1 MVALPARLPNA
12 VPADL
17 TSFVGR
23 RQDIAA
29 VRQLLATARLVTLTG
44 IGGVGK
50 TRLAFRVATELRR
63 AFPDG
68 VCLVELASLED
79 PALLPHTLIDALAIP
94 ESSAR
99 PSINVVC
106 DHLRERRML
115 LLLDNCEH
123 LVEAT
128 ADLAHQVLRAAPD
141 VRVLATSRQALRIT
155 GEYVYPVPPL
165 PVPDPEEPLVP
176 GTASRYPSVTLFTE
190 RSAAVVPG
198 FALTPDNEAAVIR
211 LCHRLEGIPLAIE
224 LASVQLRV
232 LTVDELA
239 SRLDD
244 RFQVLRQG
252 SRNLPERQRTL
263 QALIDWS
270 YNLCSPAE
278 QALWARASV
287 FAGGCG
293 VDALEE
299 VCTDEALPAHL
310 VRDTVAGLLD
320 KSIFIREEQGPY
332 IRFRM
337 LETIRAYGQARLAES
352 GDEPV
357 LSRRHRDWCL
367 RLVETAGDE
376 WGSEKQQD
384 WASRLELE
392 HANLRRAL
400 DYCLSQ
406 PGEARVGLRMAAEP
420 WPWIAMGY
428 LTEGKLWLDRA
439 LALEREPS
447 RERAWALSTAAYLTV
462 AQGDEPT
469 AAVLAEEARSV
480 AVRLN
485 DPAALAYATHVQAL
499 RHFLRADLAGAD
511 LSGVIPLFAE
521 ALQQYADADVPATY
535 PNFLRIELASVHIL
549 RGEAD
554 KAAEVVDDLFER
566 CQAAGDRWQLS
577 YALWERGFLSLIRGE
592 VDRAETDLCEA
603 LRIKRGFHDTL
614 GLALVLEV
622 LAWTTVAKGNAE
634 RGGTLLGGTAALWQS
649 IGAPLCGLT
658 HMIAQRE
665 QFEKTAREKIG
676 NAAFDAAFG
685 RGGTMTAEETLAL
698 ALRERVQPAPE
709 APTAASA
716 LTRRER
722 QVADLVAEG
731 MSNKEIAARLVI
743 SLRTAEGHVEK
754 ILTKL
759 GFTTRTQIASWIVQQ
774 QADRS

>member
-1 MVALPARLPNA
+1 MVTLPARLPNA

-29 VRQLLATARLVTLTG
+29 VRQLLAAARLVTLTG

-50 TRLAFRVATELRR
+50 TRLAWRVATELRR

-68 VCLVELASLED
+68 VCLVELASLRD
-79 PALLPHTLIDALAIP
+79 PALLPTTLIDALAIP

-99 PSINVVC
+99 PSMDTVC

-128 ADLAHQVLRAAPD
+128 ADLAYQVLRAAPD
-141 VRVLATSRQALRIT
+141 VRIVATSRQALRIA
-155 GEYVYPVPPL
+155 GEHVYPVPPL
-165 PVPDPEEPLVP
+165 PAPDPEDPPEP
-176 GTASRYPSVTLFTE
+176 GTATRYPSVALFAE

-198 FALTPDNEAAVIR
+198 FEVTPDNEAAVIR

-224 LASVQLRV
+224 LASVRLRV

-244 RFQVLRQG
+244 RFQLLREG
-252 SRNLPERQRTL
+252 NRNLPERHQTL

-270 YNLCSPAE
+270 YNLCSPME

-287 FAGGCG
+287 FAGGFG
-293 VDALEE
+293 VDGLEA
-299 VCTDEALPAHL
+299 VCTDVALPAHEVL
-310 VRDTVAGLLD
+310 DTVAGLVD
-320 KSIFIREEQGPY
+320 KSIFIREEQGKY
-332 IRFRM
+332 VRFRM
-337 LETIRAYGQARLAES
+337 LETIHAYGRARLAES

-357 LSRRHRDWCL
+357 LIRRHRDWCL
-367 RLVETAGDE
+367 RLVETADDE
-376 WGSEKQQD
+376 WGGDRQQE

-392 HANLRRAL
+392 HANLRHAL

-406 PGEARVGLRMAAEP
+406 PGEARVALHMAAVP
-420 WPWIAMGY
+420 WLWIAMGC

-439 LALEREPS
+439 LALDQEPS
-447 RERAWALSTAAYLTV
+447 RERAWALSTAAYITM
-462 AQGDEPT
+462 AQGDEPAAT
-469 AAVLAEEARSV
+469 ALAEEARDV
-480 AVRLN
+480 AFRLH
-485 DPAALAYATHVQAL
+485 DLAALAYATHVRAL
-499 RHFLRADLAGAD
+499 CHSLRADLAGSD
-511 LSGVIPLFAE
+511 LSGAVPLFVE
-521 ALQQYADADVPATY
+521 ALQQYADADVPAAY

-549 RGEAD
+549 LGEAD
-554 KAAEVVDDLFER
+554 KAAEVVDDLFEW
-566 CQAAGDRWQLS
+566 CQTVGDRWQLS
-577 YALWERGFLSLIRGE
+577 YALWERGFVRLIRGE
-592 VDRAETDLCEA
+592 GDRAEADLCEA
-603 LRIKRGFHDTL
+603 LRIKRFFHDTL

-622 LAWTTVAKGNAE
+622 LAWTAVAKGDAE
-634 RGGTLLGGTAALWQS
+634 RAATLLGGTTALWQT
-649 IGAPLCGLT
+649 IGAQLFGST

-665 QFEKTAREKIG
+665 RFEKAAREKIG

-685 RGGTMTAEETLAL
+685 RGSALTAEETLAL

-709 APTAASA
+709 TQPAAPA

-722 QVADLVAEG
+722 QVADLIAEG
-731 MSNKEIAARLVI
+731 MSNKEIAAALII
-743 SLRTAEGHVEK
+743 SPRTAEGHVEK

-759 GFTTRTQIASWIVQQ
+759 GFATRTQIASWVVQQ
-774 QADRS
+774 QAGRT